1 MKLSIFSRLVIGYLT
16 IFILAMAV
24 SVYAIVQL
32 HKVRKVTG
40 SILMVDNRLVDYEQ
54 KLSDV
59 VLSLMRYE
67 RKFIIIKDKALYA
80 QFLTAKQDFDKYLD
94 ETMSVADTK
103 EAKKLLLGIKQNYQR
118 YQSLFEDEVQL
129 LKAGRRYPEELY
141 KDEKEY
147 AVNGMMEGLKKLRD
161 YKQRGTYD
169 KVKQLGQLEADAS
182 RVAVIIGIVSLI
194 IGIMVSV
201 FITINITKPLSAI
214 EKKTRAIACGDFEND
229 LKVSSPPE
237 IMELAQAFNTMC
249 AKLKEID
256 KMKSDFFS
264 LMSHE
269 LRTPLT
275 TIKEGTNLFLEGLKE
290 GGATEKQKRLLTIIN
305 EECNRLINLVNSLL
319 DRSKIEAGMTV
330 YNFTKAD
337 IASLIGRVAREMEPL
352 AEKRNIRIDAK
363 DAEPLPPVK
372 ADIDKILQ
380 VLRNLIGNAVK
391 FTPNGGLVKVSAHA
405 IDDKVKVSITD
416 TGVGISKEKI
426 GTIFDKFKQAT
437 FVGPDKFSG
446 SGLGLFI
453 ARQILIA
460 HGGEIWVESALGKG
474 STFTFVLPA

>member
-1 MKLSIFSRLVIGYLT
+1 MKLSIFSRLAVGYLT

-32 HKVRKVTG
+32 HQVRKVTG

-59 VLSLMRYE
+59 ILSLMRYE

-80 QFLTAKQDFDKYLD
+80 QFLTAKQDFDKYLN
-94 ETMSVADTK
+94 ETMSVADTD
-103 EAKKLLLGIKQNYQR
+103 EAKKLLLEIKQNYQR

-161 YKQRGTYD
+161 YKQQGTYD
-169 KVKQLGQLEADAS
+169 KVRQLGQVEADAS
-182 RVAVIIGIVSLI
+182 RVAIVIGIVSLI

-201 FITINITKPLSAI
+201 FITINITKPLHAI
-214 EKKTRAIACGDFEND
+214 EKKTRAIARGDFEND
-229 LKVSSPPE
+229 LKISSPPE

-275 TIKEGTNLFLEGLKE
+275 TIKEGTNLFMEGLKE
-290 GGATEKQKRLLTIIN
+290 GEATGKQKRLLTIIN

-319 DRSKIEAGMTV
+319 DLSRIEAGMMV

-337 IASLIGRVAREMEPL
+337 IASLINKVTREIEPL
-352 AEKRNIRIDAK
+352 AENRNVRIDIKNTEA
-363 DAEPLPPVK
+363 LPPVK

-380 VLRNLIGNAVK
+380 VLRNLLGNAVK
-391 FTPNGGLVKVSAHA
+391 FTPGGGLVEVSAQA
-405 IDDKVKVSITD
+405 IDDKVNVSIKD
-416 TGVGISKEKI
+416 TGVGISKEKMD
-426 GTIFDKFKQAT
+426 TIFDKFTQAT
-437 FVGPDKFSG
+437 IESSGKISG

-453 ARQILIA
+453 VRQILVA
-460 HGGEIWVESALGKG
+460 HGGEIWVKSALGKG